1 MIVYN
6 ELESLESD
14 LGIPIRTLYALSN
27 SLCRHYRE
35 KSIPKKNGTGSRVLS
50 IPDEALKAVQTAI
63 LEKLLVYEPVSVYAK
78 AYKPGVSVIHNAAPH
93 VGRREMVKLDIY
105 RFFDS
110 ISYSDVKD
118 RAFPKERY
126 SEKIRILLA
135 MLCYHNDSLP
145 QGAPTSPA
153 ISNIIMR
160 EFDETVGEWCRL
172 RGVAYTRYCDD
183 MTFSGESLDGKEIT
197 EFIASELGKMHL
209 VLNLGKTRMLGSGQR
224 HSVTGVVVNRR
235 MNTNRAYKRRLRQ
248 TIYYCTVRGVEDH
261 LSRIGSDESP
271 ERFLSSLLGSV
282 NYILSVE
289 PDNREFKD
297 YKRLI
302 LLWKKERGI
311 RR

>member
-1 MIVYN
+1 
-6 ELESLESD
+6 
-14 LGIPIRTLYALSN
+14 
-27 SLCRHYRE
+27 
-35 KSIPKKNGTGSRVLS
+35 
-50 IPDEALKAVQTAI
+50 
-63 LEKLLVYEPVSVYAK
+63 
-78 AYKPGVSVIHNAAPH
+78 
-93 VGRREMVKLDIY
+93 
-105 RFFDS
+105 
-110 ISYSDVKD
+110 
-118 RAFPKERY
+118 
-126 SEKIRILLA
+126 
-135 MLCYHNDSLP
+135 
-145 QGAPTSPA
+145 
-153 ISNIIMR
+153 MR

-235 MNTNRAYKRRLRQ
+235 MNTNMAYKRRLRQ
-248 TIYYCTVRGVEDH
+248 TIYYCTVRGVEEH

-271 ERFLSSLLGSV
+271 ERFLSSVLGSV